1 MLFVIF
7 CYLIDSRRVE
17 IGCIIGNRS
26 LLKMTGR
33 DIIGIETYYREERL
47 SIIVVHRNF
56 LNFCLP

>member
-33 DIIGIETYYREERL
+33 DIIGIETYYREERQ
-47 SIIVVHRNF
+47 SIIVEYIGIS
-56 LNFCLP
+56 

>member
-26 LLKMTGR
+26 LPLKMTGR
-33 DIIGIETYYREERL
+33 DIIGIETYYREERQ
-47 SIIVVHRNF
+47 SIIVEYIGIS
-56 LNFCLP
+56 